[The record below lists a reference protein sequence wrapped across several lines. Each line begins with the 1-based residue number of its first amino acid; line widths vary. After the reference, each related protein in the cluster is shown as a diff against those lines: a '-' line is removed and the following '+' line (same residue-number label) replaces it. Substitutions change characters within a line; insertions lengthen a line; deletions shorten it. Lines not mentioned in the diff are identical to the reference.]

1 MPFTDVTITRAK
13 AQRRKEEPSLVKPQ
27 RDVPL
32 APVDES
38 LYVVPPPTEYPSPES
53 LREWAEDMAQQLAA
67 AEDAAR
73 AALQGWE
80 HDVQA
85 IEAALPARQQTRQ
98 QLEEL
103 TRQAEAARA
112 FLDTVETQ
120 RQQDSGIGAWW
131 RLRRVVRWL
140 RRSQLR
146 LQNPERESFT
156 AFCGRA
162 WRGLRRRL
170 LGG

>member
-1 MPFTDVTITRAK
+1 MPFTDVKTARAK
-13 AQRRKEEPSLVKPQ
+13 AQKRKEKPSLVGPPQ
-27 RDVPL
+27 DVPL
-32 APVDES
+32 APVDEL
-38 LYVVPPPTEYPSPES
+38 LYEVPPPAEYPSPES

-98 QLEEL
+98 QLKEL
-103 TRQAEAARA
+103 TRQAESARA

-120 RQQDSGIGAWW
+120 RQQDSGIGPWW
-131 RLRRVVRWL
+131 RLRCVVRWL

-146 LQNPERESFT
+146 LQNPERESVT

-162 WRGLRRRL
+162 WRALGRRL